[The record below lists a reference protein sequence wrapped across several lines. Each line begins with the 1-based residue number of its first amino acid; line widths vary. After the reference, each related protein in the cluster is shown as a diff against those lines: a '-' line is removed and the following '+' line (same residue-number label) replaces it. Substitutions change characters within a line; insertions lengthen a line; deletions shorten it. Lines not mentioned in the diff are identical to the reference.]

1 VLQDNYDFI
10 CYKYRISN
18 YIYQISLILLLLLLF
33 ISFNINNL
41 TTYGQKSDSEFIEQN
56 DINIVA
62 AGDYYCNDETEDTIE
77 NIISVEPELIITTGD
92 HVKDEKSAK
101 CWIKMSKNIKDKMKI
116 AIGNHDAEFVK
127 IYKQIIKNHNL
138 KNPYYSHDF
147 KNIHFISLST
157 EHPYEEGSKQY
168 KFIKSDLKKA
178 STNSSINWIIVHQH
192 KPLYS
197 TNADMEESEN
207 IKDTFLPLFEKY
219 NVDLVISGHNQYYER
234 TYSMSYNKVTVFETK
249 GQGSISEPT
258 DDDENDSKSIYE
270 NTNGIIYLT
279 VGTAGDE
286 LQQIKQKEDYYVIQK
301 EKYGFLNLKLE
312 NKGQTIV
319 GEFHT
324 NNDKILD
331 NFQMNKT

>member
-1 VLQDNYDFI
+1 
-10 CYKYRISN
+10 
-18 YIYQISLILLLLLLF
+18 
-33 ISFNINNL
+33 
-41 TTYGQKSDSEFIEQN
+41 
-56 DINIVA
+56 
-62 AGDYYCNDETEDTIE
+62 
-77 NIISVEPELIITTGD
+77 
-92 HVKDEKSAK
+92 
-101 CWIKMSKNIKDKMKI
+101 
-116 AIGNHDAEFVK
+116 
-127 IYKQIIKNHNL
+127 
-138 KNPYYSHDF
+138 
-147 KNIHFISLST
+147 
-157 EHPYEEGSKQY
+157 
-168 KFIKSDLKKA
+168 
-178 STNSSINWIIVHQH
+178 
-192 KPLYS
+192 
-197 TNADMEESEN
+197 MEESEN

-234 TYSMSYNKVTVFETK
+234 TYPMSYNKVTVFETK

-331 NFQMNKT
+331 NFQLNKT